1 MVRTTRKAK
10 PKGALTGK
18 ARRHAELAEITRL
31 LRRHGAAND
40 VGLEKTTITM
50 LDKDT
55 LPKVKALSP
64 GEITAV
70 REHAGVSQAV
80 MAAFMNVAVSTISQ
94 WERGERRPT
103 GTALK
108 LLHVVKSMGL
118 ESLGFSAGK

>member
-1 MVRTTRKAK
+1 MARTTRKAR
-10 PKGALTGK
+10 PKAALMGK
-18 ARRHAELAEITRL
+18 ARRRAELVEITRML
-31 LRRHGAAND
+31 HRHGAVSDAE
-40 VGLEKTTITM
+40 LEKTTIAM

-118 ESLGFSAGK
+118 ESLGFSPGK